1 MHLGVD
7 GIVEV
12 NLVLQDLELSQTPEH
27 KFPPLPFY
35 TVQMRAGEA
44 VSAGTVLPFMIH
56 SPKM

>member
-12 NLVLQDLELSQTPEH
+12 NLVLQDLELSQTPER

-35 TVQMRAGEA
+35 IVQMRQAE
-44 VSAGTVLPFMIH
+44 LC
-56 SPKM
+56 